1 MTENDWRRL
10 VRQVQ
15 QGLVVP
21 VLGSHLLH
29 APDGRWLPA
38 EAASRLL
45 AQHGL
50 QARDDPAA
58 AFLPVGAAAARV
70 HAECRVKFQDLYADA
85 SDAIESVVAEQAGAL
100 PPALLDI
107 AAITDFRLLVTT
119 TPDDLLVRALRTQ
132 RRVEEIVHAPSA
144 PAAESRDL
152 PADWSRQGDTAF
164 VLYLFGKARAGPMF
178 ALHEEDVLEYTHN
191 VIARDKQAPMAF
203 VQALQHRSVSLL
215 LIGCSLPDWLG
226 RFFLR
231 LVNEERLSEKKR
243 REWMV
248 DAPEAGAGLV
258 TFLRAFSGETEVLSD
273 MPPAQF
279 AAELHRRWLAARPAP
294 AEAGAVPAAPQTGG
308 ATPAAP
314 AFFISYSR
322 STDHARARRIVQV
335 LRELGATD
343 QELWF
348 DDQCIDPGQ
357 NFHHRIADGI
367 RACTYFLPLL
377 SQQAQSREQAYVF
390 REWNLA
396 NERLPEMN
404 REFVIPIVVD
414 AEFAPERHDAQP
426 VRPWHVLDFGH
437 APDGVPDATTRERL
451 ARLLRNA
458 RRRT

>member
-1 MTENDWRRL
+1 MTDNDWRRL

-21 VLGSHLLH
+21 VLGSHLLV

-38 EAASRLL
+38 EAAARLL

-50 QARDDPAA
+50 QPRDDPAA
-58 AFLPVGAAAARV
+58 SFLPVGAAAARV
-70 HAECRVKFQDLYADA
+70 HAECNVKFQDLYADA
-85 SDAIESVVAEQAGAL
+85 SDAIDSVVADTAGAL
-100 PPALLDI
+100 PPALLNI
-107 AAITDFRLLVTT
+107 AGITDFRLLVTT

-144 PAAESRDL
+144 PAAEARDL
-152 PADWSRQGDTAF
+152 PADWARQHDTAF

-191 VIARDKQAPMAF
+191 IIARDKQAPTAF
-203 VQALQHRSVSLL
+203 VQALQHRSLSLL

-243 REWMV
+243 REWLV
-248 DAPEAGAGLV
+248 DPPEAGGGLV
-258 TFLRAFSGETEVLSD
+258 TFLRAFSGETEVLGD

-279 AAELHRRWLAARPAP
+279 AAELHRRWLAARPA
-294 AEAGAVPAAPQTGG
+294 ASEASGTPTTSAGG
-308 ATPAAP
+308 AAGTAP
-314 AFFISYSR
+314 PTFFISYSR
-322 STDHARARRIVQV
+322 ATDHARARRLVQV

-343 QELWF
+343 EELWF
-348 DDQCIDPGQ
+348 DDQSIDPGQ
-357 NFHHRIADGI
+357 NFNHRIADGI
-367 RACTYFLPLL
+367 RACVYFVPLL
-377 SQQAQSREQAYVF
+377 SHEAGEREQAYVF
-390 REWNLA
+390 REWQLA

-414 AEFAPERHDAQP
+414 AEFAPARHGAEP
-426 VRPWHVLDFGH
+426 VRKWRELDFGH

-458 RRRT
+458 RRRP